1 MSEGIYGAVGLLT
14 LRSAAVERTVD
25 ALCWV
30 LRNRRRENFETTG
43 RSISEILRELSLLA
57 HAEEEPLRADLLA
70 IKDRVDQLKELRNHV
85 IHGLWT
91 GGEKPD
97 SWVVTRALRVNP
109 VPQARE
115 FTLDSVRD
123 LADSYAEVQDQLIE
137 LRLPF

>member
-1 MSEGIYGAVGLLT
+1 M
-14 LRSAAVERTVD
+14 D

-43 RSISEILRELSLLA
+43 RPITEILRELSLLA
-57 HAEEEPLRADLLA
+57 HAEEEPLRAELLA
-70 IKDRVDQLKELRNHV
+70 IKGRVDQLKELRNHV

-97 SWVVTRALRVNP
+97 SWLVTRALRVNP

-123 LADSYAEVQDQLIE
+123 LADSYAELQDQLIE